1 MKNKRLSFR
10 LLIGLSLTAL
20 CVWCIATA
28 VAWTVVKKEAKDVF
42 NAQQVLFA
50 ERLAT
55 SDLKNVLLDENAN
68 FPRGGFKP
76 QKRHYDNDALAFAI
90 FSNKGERL
98 LTDGDNGDKF
108 IFQNKTGFSKEHILD
123 DDDEWLIYWQP
134 VGKGELVIAVGQELE
149 YREELVNKMVFSQ
162 TGIWFAGL
170 PILLLVAFIVIY
182 RALKPINRLSRN
194 VQARR
199 PGDVSLLET
208 DNVPTEIL
216 PLVQN
221 LNQFFTRTSEQLERE
236 RRFVSD
242 AAHELRSPL
251 AALRIQTE
259 VAQLA
264 GDDAQT
270 RETALAHLTQGIDR
284 ATQLIE
290 QLLTLSR
297 LDNLKELN
305 HQEPIDW
312 SEIITSLIGE
322 LYFSAQQRQIELQF
336 EHQGDPAVKQG
347 QPLLLA
353 QMLRN
358 LLDNAIKYCPQGT
371 LVRVILQPRKIFIE
385 DNGSGVAPEELAKLG
400 QRFYRPAGQNEKGS
414 GLGLSIVA
422 RIAELHHYRFRLDNI
437 EANGQIQGLRA
448 IIEL

>member
-28 VAWTVVKKEAKDVF
+28 VAWTVVKKEVKDVF

-108 IFQNKTGFSKEHILD
+108 IFQNKIGFSKAHILD

-134 VGKGELVIAVGQELE
+134 VGNGELVIAVGQELE

-170 PILLLVAFIVIY
+170 PVLLLVAFIVIY

-194 VQARR
+194 VRARR
-199 PGDVSLLET
+199 PGDVSLLDT
-208 DNVPTEIL
+208 DDVPTEIL

-259 VAQLA
+259 VAQL
-264 GDDAQT
+264 
-270 RETALAHLTQGIDR
+270 TQGIDR

-305 HQEPIDW
+305 HQEPIHW

-322 LYFSAQQRQIELQF
+322 LYFSAQQRQIEFQF
-336 EHQGDPAVKQG
+336 EHQGEPAVKQG

-358 LLDNAIKYCPQGT
+358 LLDNAIKYCSQGT
-371 LVRVILQPRKIFIE
+371 QVRVILQPRKILIE
-385 DNGSGVAPEELAKLG
+385 DNGGGVDPEELAKLG

-422 RIAELHHYRFRLDNI
+422 RIAELHHYRFRLENI

>member
-10 LLIGLSLTAL
+10 LLIGLSVTAL

-55 SDLKNVLLDENAN
+55 SDLKNVLLDKNAN
-68 FPRGGFKP
+68 FPRGGFKQ

-108 IFQNKTGFSKEHILD
+108 IFQ
-123 DDDEWLIYWQP
+123 
-134 VGKGELVIAVGQELE
+134 
-149 YREELVNKMVFSQ
+149 NKMVFSQ

-270 RETALAHLTQGIDR
+270 RETALAYLTQGIDR

-305 HQEPIDW
+305 HQEPIHW

-322 LYFSAQQRQIELQF
+322 LYFGAQQHQIELQF

-371 LVRVILQPRKIFIE
+371 QVRVILQPRKILIE
-385 DNGSGVAPEELAKLG
+385 DNGGGVAPEELAKLG

-448 IIEL
+448 VIEL

>member
-208 DNVPTEIL
+208 DDVPTETL

-259 VAQLA
+259 VAQ
-264 GDDAQT
+264 
-270 RETALAHLTQGIDR
+270 LTQGIDR

-371 LVRVILQPRKIFIE
+371 LVRVILQPRKILIE

-422 RIAELHHYRFRLDNI
+422 RIAELHHYRFRLENI

>member
-1 MKNKRLSFR
+1 M
-10 LLIGLSLTAL
+10 TAL
-20 CVWCIATA
+20 CVWSIATA

-90 FSNKGERL
+90 FSNKGEKL

-108 IFQNKTGFSKEHILD
+108 IFQNKTGFSKEHIL

-149 YREELVNKMVFSQ
+149 YREELVNKIVFGQ
-162 TGIWFAGL
+162 MGIWFAGL
-170 PILLLVAFIVIY
+170 PVLLAVAFMVIY

-194 VQARR
+194 IQARR

-216 PLVQN
+216 PLVRN
-221 LNQFFTRTSEQLERE
+221 LNQFFTHTSDRLERE
-236 RRFVSD
+236 RRFVFD

-297 LDNLKELN
+297 LDNLKELDN
-305 HQEPIDW
+305 LADIHW
-312 SEIITSLIGE
+312 SDIITSLIGD
-322 LYFSAQQRQIELQF
+322 LYFSAQQHQIELQF
-336 EHQGDPAVKQG
+336 DHQGEPAIKQG
-347 QPLLLA
+347 QPLLLT

-371 LVRVILQPRKIFIE
+371 LVRVILQPRKILIE
-385 DNGSGVAPEELAKLG
+385 DNGGGVAPEELAKLG

-422 RIAELHHYRFRLDNI
+422 RIAELHHYRFRLENI
-437 EANGQIQGLRA
+437 ESNGKVKGLRA